1 MKKILGV
8 VIALVCLIALVSC
21 SGKQTAAAYTKEQ
34 AQKILDS
41 DVFSEQLEDLDLD
54 TAWSLYQLAGTG
66 LSRDQL
72 TDGVVHRSSGGTC
85 EELALLIFQ
94 DEEAAKSAKS
104 ALETYLQNQIKDNE
118 NYRPA
123 EIPKLEDA
131 FLQQAD
137 NTVLMVVSTDTQGVK
152 DLLG

>member
-8 VIALVCLIALVSC
+8 VIALVCLMSLISC
-21 SGKQTAAAYTKEQ
+21 GGKQTTAAYTKEQ
-34 AQKILDS
+34 AQKLLDGS
-41 DVFSEQLEDLDLD
+41 VFSEQLEDLDLD
-54 TAWSLYQLAGTG
+54 TAWSLYQLEGAGV
-66 LSRDQL
+66 SRDQL

-94 DEEAAKSAKS
+94 DEEAAESAKT
-104 ALETYLQNQIKDNE
+104 ALQAYLQSQIEENE

-137 NTVLMVVSTDTQGVK
+137 NTVLMVVSTDTQAVK

>member
-8 VIALVCLIALVSC
+8 VIALVCLISLVSC
-21 SGKQTAAAYTKEQ
+21 GGKQTAAAYTKEQ

-94 DEEAAKSAKS
+94 DEEAAKSAKA

>member
-8 VIALVCLIALVSC
+8 VMALACLISLISC
-21 SGKQTAAAYTKEQ
+21 GSKDSSAAYTKEQ
-34 AQKILDS
+34 AQQIMDGG
-41 DVFSEQLEDLDLD
+41 VFSEQLEDLDLD
-54 TAWSLYQLAGTG
+54 TAWSLYQLAGAG

-94 DEEAAKSAKS
+94 DADAAKTAKT
-104 ALETYLQNQIKDNE
+104 ALKTYLQDQIEENK

-123 EIPKLEDA
+123 EIPKLEDP
-131 FLQQAD
+131 FLEQAGD
-137 NTVLMVVSTDTQGVK
+137 SVLLVVSGNTDTVK
-152 DLLG
+152 SILG

>member
-8 VIALVCLIALVSC
+8 VIALVCLMALVSC
-21 SGKQTAAAYTKEQ
+21 GGKQTAAAYNKEQ

-94 DEEAAKSAKS
+94 DEEAAESAKT
-104 ALETYLQNQIKDNE
+104 ALQAYLQSQIEENE

>member
-8 VIALVCLIALVSC
+8 VMALACLISLISC
-21 SGKQTAAAYTKEQ
+21 GSKDSSAAYTKEQ
-34 AQKILDS
+34 AQQIMDGG
-41 DVFSEQLEDLDLD
+41 VFSEQLEDLDLD
-54 TAWSLYQLAGTG
+54 TAWSLYQLAGAG

-94 DEEAAKSAKS
+94 DADAAKTAKT
-104 ALETYLQNQIKDNE
+104 ALETYLQDQIEENK

-123 EIPKLEDA
+123 EIPKLEDP
-131 FLQQAD
+131 FLEQAGD
-137 NTVLMVVSTDTQGVK
+137 SVLLVVSGNTDTVK
-152 DLLG
+152 SILG

>member
-8 VIALVCLIALVSC
+8 ILALVCLLSLISC
-21 SGKQTAAAYTKEQ
+21 GGKQAAAAYTKEQ

-54 TAWSLYQLAGTG
+54 TAWSLYQMEGVG
-66 LSRDQL
+66 LSRDQF
-72 TDGVVHRSSGGTC
+72 TDGVVYRSSGGTC
-85 EELALLIFQ
+85 EELALLMFQ

-104 ALETYLQNQIKDNE
+104 ALETYLKGQIEENR

-137 NTVLMVVSTDTQGVK
+137 NTVLLVVSTDTQGVK

>member
-8 VIALVCLIALVSC
+8 VMALACLISLISC
-21 SGKQTAAAYTKEQ
+21 GSKDNSAAYTKEQ
-34 AQKILDS
+34 AQQIMDGG
-41 DVFSEQLEDLDLD
+41 VFSEQLEDLDLD
-54 TAWSLYQLAGTG
+54 TAWSLYQLAGAG

-94 DEEAAKSAKS
+94 DADAAKSAKT
-104 ALETYLQNQIKDNE
+104 ALETYLQDQIEENK

-123 EIPKLEDA
+123 EIPKLENP
-131 FLQQAD
+131 FLEQAGD
-137 NTVLMVVSTDTQGVK
+137 SVLLVVSGNTDTVK
-152 DLLG
+152 SILG

>member
-1 MKKILGV
+1 M
-8 VIALVCLIALVSC
+8 
-21 SGKQTAAAYTKEQ
+21 
-34 AQKILDS
+34 
-41 DVFSEQLEDLDLD
+41 
-54 TAWSLYQLAGTG
+54 
-66 LSRDQL
+66 
-72 TDGVVHRSSGGTC
+72 VHRSSGGTC

-94 DEEAAKSAKS
+94 DEEAAKSAKT

-118 NYRPA
+118 DYRPA
-123 EIPKLEDA
+123 EVPKLEDA

>member
-8 VIALVCLIALVSC
+8 VMALACLISLISC
-21 SGKQTAAAYTKEQ
+21 GSKDSSAAYTKEQ
-34 AQKILDS
+34 AQQIMDGG
-41 DVFSEQLEDLDLD
+41 VFSEQLEDLDLD
-54 TAWSLYQLAGTG
+54 TAWFLYQLAGAG

-94 DEEAAKSAKS
+94 DADAAKTAKT
-104 ALETYLQNQIKDNE
+104 ALETYLQDQIEENK

-123 EIPKLEDA
+123 EIPKLEDP
-131 FLQQAD
+131 FLEQAGD
-137 NTVLMVVSTDTQGVK
+137 SVLLVVSGNTDTVK
-152 DLLG
+152 SILG

>member
-8 VIALVCLIALVSC
+8 VMALVCLISLISC
-21 SGKQTAAAYTKEQ
+21 GSKDSSAAYTKEQ
-34 AQKILDS
+34 AQQIMDGG
-41 DVFSEQLEDLDLD
+41 VFSEQLEDLDLD
-54 TAWSLYQLAGTG
+54 TAWSLYQLAGAG

-94 DEEAAKSAKS
+94 DADAAKTAKT
-104 ALETYLQNQIKDNE
+104 ALETYLQDQIEENK

-123 EIPKLEDA
+123 EIPKLEDP
-131 FLQQAD
+131 FLEQAGD
-137 NTVLMVVSTDTQGVK
+137 SVLLVVSGNTDTVK
-152 DLLG
+152 SILG

>member
-8 VIALVCLIALVSC
+8 VMALACLISLISC
-21 SGKQTAAAYTKEQ
+21 GSKDSSAAYTKEQ
-34 AQKILDS
+34 AQQIMDGG
-41 DVFSEQLEDLDLD
+41 VFSEQLEDLDLD
-54 TAWSLYQLAGTG
+54 TAWSLYQLAGAG

-94 DEEAAKSAKS
+94 DADAAKTAKT
-104 ALETYLQNQIKDNE
+104 ALETYLQDQIKENK

-123 EIPKLEDA
+123 EIPKLEDP
-131 FLQQAD
+131 FLEQAGD
-137 NTVLMVVSTDTQGVK
+137 SVLLVVSGNTDTVK
-152 DLLG
+152 SILG

>member
-8 VIALVCLIALVSC
+8 VMALVCLFALISC
-21 SGKQTAAAYTKEQ
+21 GGKGSSAAYTKEQ
-34 AQKILDS
+34 AQKIMDGG
-41 DVFSEQLEDLDLD
+41 VFSEQLEDLDLD
-54 TAWSLYQLAGTG
+54 TAWSLYQLAGSG

-94 DEEAAKSAKS
+94 DADAAKSAKG
-104 ALETYLQNQIKDNE
+104 ALETYLQSQIEENK

-123 EIPKLEDA
+123 EIPKLEDP
-131 FLQQAD
+131 FLEQGD
-137 NTVLMVVSTDTQGVK
+137 NTVLLVVSGNTDTVK